1 MISRARKEPSD
12 PKVAIGY
19 IRVSTEDQLLGP
31 DAQREAIERWAVSNG
46 VRVVE
51 IFSDLGVSGGTE
63 VEDRP
68 GLLAAIHSLGVHA
81 AGLLIV
87 AKRDRLARDVM
98 ISAVIERLVER
109 TDARIESADG
119 AGNGTGPEAALM
131 RAIIAAFAA
140 YERALIRS
148 RTKSALAVKRS
159 RGERISGRAPFGHS
173 FDADSRVIVNT
184 AEQAIRV
191 RVLEL
196 HAGGVSLNEIARRL
210 NAEGVPCRGAQWYAG
225 TIQRIVRAAAAPRS

>member
-1 MISRARKEPSD
+1 VSPARAKPEPSD
-12 PKVAIGY
+12 PKIGIGY
-19 IRVSTEDQLLGP
+19 IRVSTEDQHLGP
-31 DAQREAIERWAVSNG
+31 EAQREAIERWAVSNG

-159 RGERISGRAPFGHS
+159 RGERISGLAPFGSS
-173 FDADSRVIVNT
+173 FDEHGRVIPNV
-184 AEQAIRV
+184 EERAIATRV
-191 RVLEL
+191 VEL
-196 HAGGVSLNEIARRL
+196 HTSGVSLNEIARRL
-210 NAEGVPCRGAQWYAG
+210 NAELVPCRGARWYAG
-225 TIQRIVRAAAAPRS
+225 TIQRIVRTASRR